1 MGISDALLHLIGS
14 VLENM
19 FQRVVLNGHT
29 SERLPVKGVP
39 QGSILGPLFFLIC
52 INDLSIDIISTV
64 QLFAN
69 DTSLFLFILNV
80 GLSSNE
86 Q

>member
-1 MGISDALLHLIGS
+1 MGISDALLHLTGS

-19 FQRVVLNGHT
+19 FQRVVLNGQT
-29 SERLPVKGVP
+29 SEHLPVKGVP

-80 GLSSNE
+80 GLSNNK

>member
-14 VLENM
+14 FLENM
-19 FQRVVLNGHT
+19 FQRVLLNGQT

-52 INDLSIDIISTV
+52 INDLSIDIISIV